1 MLRFPPLK
9 KRLLKNSTAVHEANF
24 AKLARVIP
32 DLDAIEQHAT
42 IAGPNGTRLELQLL
56 ESSKFTRTFSLRL
69 WQAPGQQWLPP
80 LHLKIRNYYDASV
93 TEVLAFQHHHRLASR
108 YRYPNPDMHQRDEK
122 WQTNRFLGEWLD
134 YCLRTRCVFRN
145 RGAPLDV

>member
-32 DLDAIEQHAT
+32 DFNNIEKT
-42 IAGPNGTRLELQLL
+42 VSIPGPHNTRLELQLL
-56 ESSKFTRTFSLRL
+56 ETSKFTRTFSLRL
-69 WQAPGQQWLPP
+69 WQAPEQHWLPP

-93 TEVLAFQHHHRLASR
+93 TEVLAFQHQHRLDSR
-108 YRYPNPDMHQRDEK
+108 YRYPNPGMYQRDEK
-122 WQTNRFLGEWLD
+122 WQINQFLGEWLD
-134 YCLRTRCVFRN
+134 HCLRARCIFRN
-145 RGAPLDV
+145 GNASLV